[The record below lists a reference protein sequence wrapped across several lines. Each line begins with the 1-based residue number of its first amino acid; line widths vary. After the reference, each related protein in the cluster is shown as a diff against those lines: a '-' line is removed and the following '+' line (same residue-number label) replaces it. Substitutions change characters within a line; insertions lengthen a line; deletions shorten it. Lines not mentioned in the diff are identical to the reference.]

1 MTARP
6 KTAIVA
12 AGGNSLIIDEQHKS
26 IPDQY
31 EAAAIT
37 CCYIADM
44 IEQGWNV
51 VITHGNGPQVGF
63 IMRRSE
69 IAIAEVPPVPMDY
82 AGADTQGAI
91 GYMFQRAMRNEMMRR
106 GIEREAIAVVTQIL
120 VDRKDPAFSKPAKP
134 IGSFKDEAS
143 AKQSSAEQGWTE
155 REEAERGWRRVVAS
169 PRPISIL
176 DIAAI
181 ETLVDNDYIVI
192 ACGGGGIPVY
202 QDDDGVVQGV
212 EAVIDKDF
220 ASGLLAQELRAELFV
235 ITTEVEQVAIDFGK
249 DSQRWLAKMTA
260 TEARTHLDD
269 GQFPAGSMGPKI
281 IAILEFLD
289 AGGGAGVITNPAN
302 LGRALAGETG
312 TRIVPDG
319 A

>member
-1 MTARP
+1 MTPRR

-31 EAAAIT
+31 AAAAIT
-37 CCYIADM
+37 CRYIVDM

-91 GYMFQRAMRNEMMRR
+91 GYMFQRAMRNELKRR
-106 GIEREAIAVVTQIL
+106 GIDRKAIAVVTQIL
-120 VDRKDPAFSKPAKP
+120 VDRSDPAFIDPAKP
-134 IGSFKDEAS
+134 IGSFMEEAA
-143 AKQSSAEQGWTE
+143 AKKHASEHGWTV
-155 REEAERGWRRVVAS
+155 REEADRGWRRVVPS
-169 PRPISIL
+169 PRPVSIL
-176 DIAAI
+176 DIGAI
-181 ETLVDNDYIVI
+181 ETLVDDDYIVI

-202 QDDDGVVQGV
+202 EDDDGVVQGV

-220 ASGLLAQELRAELFV
+220 ASGLLAAELRAELFV

-249 DSQRWLAKMTA
+249 DSQRWLSKMTA
-260 TEARTHLDD
+260 TEARAHLDD

-281 IAILEFLD
+281 MAILEFLD
-289 AGGGAGVITNPAN
+289 AGGTAGVITNPPN
-302 LGRALAGETG
+302 LGRALSGETG
-312 TRIVPDG
+312 TWIVAD
-319 A
+319 AS

>member
-1 MTARP
+1 MPARQ

-12 AGGNSLIIDEQHKS
+12 AGGNSLIIDQQHKS

-31 EAAAIT
+31 AAAAIT
-37 CCYIADM
+37 CRYIADL

-91 GYMFQRAMRNEMMRR
+91 GYMFQRAMRNEMKKR
-106 GIEREAIAVVTQIL
+106 GIAREAIAVVTQVL
-120 VDRKDPAFSKPAKP
+120 VDRNDPAFTDPAKP
-134 IGSFKDEAS
+134 IGSFMPEAE
-143 AKQSSAEQGWTE
+143 AKQHARDHGWSVRAEG
-155 REEAERGWRRVVAS
+155 ERGWRRVVPS
-169 PRPISIL
+169 PRPVSIL
-176 DIAAI
+176 DITAI
-181 ETLVDNDYIVI
+181 ETLVDKDYIVI

-202 QDDDGVVQGV
+202 EDEDGVVQGV

-220 ASGLLAQELRAELFV
+220 ASGLLARELRAELFV
-235 ITTEVEQVAIDFGK
+235 ITTEVEQVAVDFGK
-249 DSQRWLAKMTA
+249 DSQRWLDRITA
-260 TEARTHLDD
+260 SQARQLLDD

-289 AGGGAGVITNPAN
+289 AGGGAGVVTNPPN

-312 TRIVPDG
+312 TWIVPDG

>member
-1 MTARP
+1 MTARR

-37 CCYIADM
+37 SRYIVDM
-44 IEQGWNV
+44 IAQGWNV

-91 GYMFQRAMRNEMMRR
+91 GYMFQRAMRNEMKKR
-106 GIEREAIAVVTQIL
+106 GIERQAIAVVTQIL
-120 VDRKDPAFSKPAKP
+120 VDRNDPAFADPAKP
-134 IGSFKDEAS
+134 IGSFLDEAT
-143 AKQSSAEQGWTE
+143 AERYASEHGWTV
-155 REEAERGWRRVVAS
+155 REEGERGWRRVVPS

-176 DIAAI
+176 DIGAI
-181 ETLVDNDYIVI
+181 ETLVDDDYIVI

-202 QDDDGVVQGV
+202 EDDDGVIQGV

-235 ITTEVEQVAIDFGK
+235 ITTEVEQVAVDFGT
-249 DSQRWLAKMTA
+249 DSERWLAKMTA
-260 TEARTHLDD
+260 SEARTHLDD

-281 IAILEFLD
+281 FAILEFLEE
-289 AGGGAGVITNPAN
+289 GGGAGVITNPSN
-302 LGRALAGETG
+302 LGRAMAGETG
-312 TRIVPDG
+312 TWIVPDG

>member
-1 MTARP
+1 MTVRQ

-37 CCYIADM
+37 CRYIADM
-44 IEQGWNV
+44 IERGWNV

-91 GYMFQRAMRNEMMRR
+91 GYMFQRAMRNEMKKR
-106 GIEREAIAVVTQIL
+106 GIERDAIAVVTQIL
-120 VDRKDPAFSKPAKP
+120 VDRKDPAFTKPAKP
-134 IGSFKDEAS
+134 IGSFMDEAE
-143 AKQSSAEQGWTE
+143 AKQHAGEHGWTV
-155 REEAERGWRRVVAS
+155 REEGERGWRRVVPS
-169 PRPISIL
+169 PRPVSIL
-176 DIAAI
+176 DIGAI

-202 QDDDGVVQGV
+202 EDNNGVVQGV

-220 ASGLLAQELRAELFV
+220 ASGLLAQELRAELFI

-249 DSQRWLAKMTA
+249 DSQRWLARITA
-260 TEARTHLDD
+260 SQARAHLAD

-289 AGGGAGVITNPAN
+289 AGGGAGVITNPPN
-302 LGRALAGETG
+302 LGRAIAGETG
-312 TRIVPDG
+312 TWIVPDE

>member
-1 MTARP
+1 MTPRQ

-31 EAAAIT
+31 EAAATT
-37 CCYIADM
+37 CRYIVDM

-91 GYMFQRAMRNEMMRR
+91 GYMFQRAMRNEMKKR
-106 GIEREAIAVVTQIL
+106 GIDRKAIAVVTQIL
-120 VDRKDPAFSKPAKP
+120 VDRKDPAFAKPAKP
-134 IGSFKDEAS
+134 IGSFMDETVAKKHAS
-143 AKQSSAEQGWTE
+143 EHGWTV
-155 REEAERGWRRVVAS
+155 REEGDRGWRRVVPS
-169 PRPISIL
+169 PRPVSIL

-181 ETLVDNDYIVI
+181 ETLVDDGYVVI

-202 QDDDGVVQGV
+202 EDNDGVVQGV
-212 EAVIDKDF
+212 EAVIDKDY

-249 DSQRWLAKMTA
+249 DSQRWLSKITA
-260 TEARTHLDD
+260 AEARTYFDD

-281 IAILEFLD
+281 LAILEFID
-289 AGGGAGVITNPAN
+289 AGGGAGVITNPPN

-312 TRIVPDG
+312 TWIVADE

>member
-1 MTARP
+1 MTARQ

-37 CCYIADM
+37 SRYIADM
-44 IEQGWNV
+44 IDQGWNV
-51 VITHGNGPQVGF
+51 VITHGNGPQIGF

-82 AGADTQGAI
+82 AGADTQGSI
-91 GYMFQRAMRNEMMRR
+91 GYMFQRAMRNEMKKR
-106 GIEREAIAVVTQIL
+106 GIEREAIAVVTQVL
-120 VDRKDPAFSKPAKP
+120 VDRNDPAFAKPAKP
-134 IGSFKDEAS
+134 IGSFMDEAS
-143 AKQSSAEQGWTE
+143 AKKHAGEHGWTV
-155 REEAERGWRRVVAS
+155 REEGERGWRRVVAS
-169 PRPISIL
+169 PRPVSIL

-181 ETLVDNDYIVI
+181 ETLVDDNYIVI

-202 QDDDGVVQGV
+202 EDEDGVVQGV

-235 ITTEVEQVAIDFGK
+235 IATEVEQVAIDFGQ
-249 DSQRWLAKMTA
+249 DRQRWIAKMTA
-260 TEARTHLDD
+260 SEARALMDD
-269 GQFPAGSMGPKI
+269 GQFPTGSMGPKI

-289 AGGGAGVITNPAN
+289 AGGAAGMITNPPN

-312 TRIVPDG
+312 TWIVPNE